1 MKHKAHVANEQ
12 RENPTNAWPSYDQVA
27 ERAYEFF
34 LARGG
39 TDGHDVEDWLRAEA
53 EFRAAQS

>member
-1 MKHKAHVANEQ
+1 MKQKAHVANEQ
-12 RENPTNAWPSYDQVA
+12 HAHPTNARPSHDQVA

-39 TDGHDVEDWLRAEA
+39 TDGHDVEDWLRAEDQL
-53 EFRAAQS
+53 RAAQS